1 MGIPKSKVKELNNRI
16 HELNSKGYTTA
27 KIAEILNI
35 TECYVV
41 RVLRRDWYLVSL
53 LLFRKNLYFLN
64 SN

>member
-41 RVLRRDWYLVSL
+41 RVLRRD
-53 LLFRKNLYFLN
+53 
-64 SN
+64 